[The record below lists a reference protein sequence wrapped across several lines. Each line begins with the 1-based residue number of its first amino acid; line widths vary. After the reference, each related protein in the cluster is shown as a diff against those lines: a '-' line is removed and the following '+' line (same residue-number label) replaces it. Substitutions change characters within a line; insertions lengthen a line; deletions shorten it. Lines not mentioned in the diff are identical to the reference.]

1 MSSAVGPEVST
12 ASHWGPQG
20 QPRLRDHFPHGRYS
34 PGREGRPARGAGADQ
49 EVLGHTPGHV
59 LSDPGQGLGGH
70 MGRTCKA
77 LKQAI
82 GRSLSLQESRLQAP
96 MPLGRCEMGQV
107 ATPPSPSSS
116 KDWTKGGHVTHPWPM
131 RTKQKLL
138 GRASRKVCSKSNLSW
153 YSPSCFPPAW
163 DTDAISMSTSDDT
176 QRG

>member
-12 ASHWGPQG
+12 ASHRGPQG
-20 QPRLRDHFPHGRYS
+20 QPRLRDHFPHRRYS
-34 PGREGRPARGAGADQ
+34 PGREGRPARGAGADH
-49 EVLGHTPGHV
+49 EVLGQSPGHV
-59 LSDPGQGLGGH
+59 LADPGQGLGGH
-70 MGRTCKA
+70 TGRTCKA

-96 MPLGRCEMGQV
+96 TPLGRCEMGQT

-131 RTKQKLL
+131 RKKQKLL

-153 YSPSCFPPAW
+153 HSPSCCFLPG
-163 DTDAISMSTSDDT
+163 T
-176 QRG
+176 QM